1 MADGRADAG
10 PPRPLAFAR
19 TACIVLR
26 MDAPDEITPV
36 PLAHDDV
43 GAGPVVLLLHPFP
56 LNRLFWRPMVQRLG
70 GALRTIA
77 PDYRGFGDSPAQ
89 PPFSIAA
96 YKVDVAALLDRLG
109 TGPVVVVGVSM
120 GGYVAFELWRRR
132 PDLVRGLVLA
142 HTRAEADGEAQA
154 AARRATIALVQ
165 DEGPVALV
173 GRMFEGMVGAT
184 THATRPDVVD
194 TVRAGMTHAPRQGTL
209 GALDALLTRPD
220 SLGTLPTITVPTVVV
235 SGDEDVL
242 TPPPL
247 QDVIASGIRGAR
259 RVVIPNVGHLGPI
272 EDPVRFAGLLRAFVE
287 PLPR

>member
-1 MADGRADAG
+1 M
-10 PPRPLAFAR
+10 PPYVA
-19 TACIVLR
+19 T
-26 MDAPDEITPV
+26 V

-43 GAGPVVLLLHPFP
+43 GQGPTVLLLHPFP

-89 PPFSIAA
+89 PPFTINA
-96 YKVDVAALLDRLG
+96 YGQDVAALLDGLG
-109 TGPVVVVGVSM
+109 TGPVVVCGVSM
-120 GGYVAFELWRRR
+120 GGYVALELWRRR

-154 AARRATIALVQ
+154 EARRANIARVR
-165 DEGPVALV
+165 DEGPAALV
-173 GRMFEGMVGAT
+173 GRMFEGMLGAT
-184 THATRPDVVD
+184 THATRPAVVEL
-194 TVRAGMTHAPRQGTL
+194 VRSGMTHAPRQGTL
-209 GALDALLTRPD
+209 GALEALLARADSRP
-220 SLGTLPTITVPTVVV
+220 TLPTITVPTVVV

-247 QDVIASGIRGAR
+247 QDVIAAGIRGAR
-259 RVVIPNVGHLGPI
+259 RAVIPQVGHLGPI

-287 PLPR
+287 PMPR

>member
-1 MADGRADAG
+1 MS
-10 PPRPLAFAR
+10 
-19 TACIVLR
+19 V
-26 MDAPDEITPV
+26 PDDIRPV
-36 PLAHDDV
+36 PLAFDDV
-43 GAGPVVLLLHPFP
+43 GQGPAVLLLHPFP

-77 PDYRGFGDSPAQ
+77 PDYRGFGDSPSQ

-96 YKVDVAALLDRLG
+96 YKRDVAALLDALG
-109 TGPVVVVGVSM
+109 TGPVVVCGVSM

-154 AARRATIALVQ
+154 EARRGTIALVHEQ
-165 DEGPVALV
+165 GPAALV
-173 GRMFEGMVGAT
+173 ERMFQGMLGAT
-184 THATRPDVVD
+184 THATRPEVAEQ
-194 TVRAGMTHAPRQGTL
+194 VRTAMAHAPRQGTL
-209 GALDALLTRPD
+209 GALEALLSRPE
-220 SLGTLPTITVPTVVV
+220 SLSTLPTITVPTVVV

-259 RVVIPNVGHLGPI
+259 RAVIPKVGHLGPL

-287 PLPR
+287 PMPR